1 LANHERDFAEAVKGI
16 PESKHESA
24 MLNFYTGMQ
33 KRMSG
38 TKLDMPEP
46 TATAERSQTQQPRQP
61 SVQPKRRDD
70 GMDMDR

>member
-1 LANHERDFAEAVKGI
+1 MANHERDFAEAVKGI
-16 PESKHESA
+16 PENKHESA

-33 KRMSG
+33 RRMSG

-46 TATAERSQTQQPRQP
+46 TAAAERSQTQQPRQP
-61 SVQPKRRDD
+61 SVQSKRRDD